1 MSGTRENP
9 GAMLN
14 KFARYEERMRIIL
27 VHRKG
32 EREFIFQRYCY
43 RGSIDDWI
51 TIDSGSDLEALVE
64 KNLYH
69 LGKESYYK
77 LFGF

>member
-1 MSGTRENP
+1 
-9 GAMLN
+9 
-14 KFARYEERMRIIL
+14 MRVIL
-27 VHRKG
+27 TQHKS
-32 EREFIFQRYCY
+32 EREFVFQRYCY

-51 TIDSGSDLEALVE
+51 VIDSGSDLEALAQ

-69 LGKESYYK
+69 LGKESYYE